1 MDKKA
6 IEKIM
11 ENESLLERFI
21 EVLIE
26 EINDDDEAFYKK
38 GTDGSNGRVD
48 TGKPGK
54 PGRILASAMR
64 RWRNQKE
71 RDRLMPVPHVF

>member
-38 GTDGSNGRVD
+38 RKAIVGF
-48 TGKPGK
+48 
-54 PGRILASAMR
+54 
-64 RWRNQKE
+64 
-71 RDRLMPVPHVF
+71 MPYG